1 MVTTLWLVLV
11 ALAAGCHLTSCQQL
25 PFWDANTYVDQ
36 LILARLQAHS
46 EDIDPL
52 VEPPF
57 ALHNSH
63 DKRYGPV
70 RFLGSNVTG
79 LSRISRVQRGDQCAS
94 VTDEFPDRANVTCYV
109 NFEAVRVYLDSLLT
123 RDGHEV
129 MDIKANV
136 TFRNVLARLDVH
148 LAAWYDPVVNLTVG
162 ATFSD
167 LRSSFEGL
175 TETPETQKLVWG
187 YEKTAKDIVARAI
200 TVDVGQALTKA
211 ASELV
216 FPCCHSR

>member
-1 MVTTLWLVLV
+1 MKNFWLILAALV
-11 ALAAGCHLTSCQQL
+11 AGCHVASGQQL
-25 PFWDANTYVDQ
+25 PFWDSNTYVDQ
-36 LILARLQAHS
+36 MILSRLPAHR

-57 ALHNSH
+57 AVHNSH

-70 RFLGSNVTG
+70 RFEESNVTG
-79 LSRISRVQRGDQCAS
+79 LSRISRLQRGDQCAS
-94 VTDEFPDRANVTCYV
+94 VTDDFPDSANVTCHV
-109 NFEAVRVYLDSLLT
+109 IFEAVTVYLNSLLT
-123 RDGHEV
+123 RSDDIA

-136 TFRNVLARLDVH
+136 TFRKVLARLDVH
-148 LAAWYDPVVNLTVG
+148 FAPWYDPVVNLTVG

-167 LRSSFEGL
+167 LRSTFEGL
-175 TETPETQKLVWG
+175 AETPETQKLIWG
-187 YEKTAKDIVARAI
+187 YEKAAKDIVARAI
-200 TVDVGQALTKA
+200 TVDVANALTRA

>member
-1 MVTTLWLVLV
+1 MKNFWLILA
-11 ALAAGCHLTSCQQL
+11 ALAAACHVTTGQQL
-25 PFWDANTYVDQ
+25 PFWDSNTYVDQ
-36 LILARLQAHS
+36 MILSRLQAHR

-57 ALHNSH
+57 AVHNSH

-70 RFLGSNVTG
+70 RFEESNVTG
-79 LSRISRVQRGDQCAS
+79 LSQISRLQRGDQCAS
-94 VTDEFPDRANVTCYV
+94 VTDDFPDSANVTCHV
-109 NFEAVRVYLDSLLT
+109 IFEAVTVYLTSLLT
-123 RDGHEV
+123 RSDDIA

-136 TFRNVLARLDVH
+136 TFRKVLARLDVH
-148 LAAWYDPVVNLTVG
+148 FAPWYDPVVNLTVG

-167 LRSSFEGL
+167 LRSTFEGL
-175 TETPETQKLVWG
+175 AETPETQKLIWG
-187 YEKTAKDIVARAI
+187 YEKAAKDIVARAI
-200 TVDVGQALTKA
+200 TVDVANALTKA

>member
-1 MVTTLWLVLV
+1 MVKTACLILV
-11 ALAAGCHLTSCQQL
+11 ALATGFHVTSGQQL
-25 PFWDANTYVDQ
+25 PFWDANSYVDQ
-36 LILARLQAHS
+36 MLLSRLPAHR

-52 VEPPF
+52 VEPAF

-70 RFLGSNVTG
+70 RFEDSNVTG
-79 LSRISRVQRGDQCAS
+79 LSRVTRVQRGDQCAS
-94 VTDEFPDRANVTCYV
+94 VTDKFPDSANVTCHV
-109 NFEAVRVYLDSLLT
+109 IFEAVTVYLNSILT
-123 RDGHEV
+123 RSDDIA

-136 TFRNVLARLDVH
+136 TFRKVLARLDLH
-148 LAAWYDPVVNLTVG
+148 LAPWYDPVVNLTVG

-167 LRSSFEGL
+167 LRSTFEGL
-175 TETPETQKLVWG
+175 TETPETQKLIWG

-200 TVDVGQALTKA
+200 TVNVANALTKA

-216 FPCCHSR
+216 FPCCQSR